1 MNLQP
6 SAISPS
12 EHPFGSVAAMLS
24 VTNRGRLWIVSRLVA
39 LGVVERTS
47 VNMRIVQT
55 VVFPRALHWNSWVP
69 QLKREELQ
77 WAVLTSKFLQITAT
91 SKDKKCLHYRMSFP
105 FRRRN
110 RRVRREVSYLLILS
124 EICLRKGEQATTTN
138 NFLAARTLL
147 SWFDLWTVTL
157 VIFFQKSTDNSLLY
171 QDTLWNGVS
180 MLFISKKTC
189 WVL

>member
-1 MNLQP
+1 MQS

-12 EHPFGSVAAMLS
+12 EQPFVSIAGMLS
-24 VTNRGRLWIVSRLVA
+24 VTYRSRLWIVSRLLAV
-39 LGVVERTS
+39 GVVERTS

-55 VVFPRALHWNSWVP
+55 LVFPCALHWNSWVP

-77 WAVLTSKFLQITAT
+77 WAVLTTKFLQISAT
-91 SKDKKCLHYRMSFP
+91 SKDKKCLHYRMSFL
-105 FRRRN
+105 FQRRN
-110 RRVRREVSYLLILS
+110 RRVKREVSYLLILS

-138 NFLAARTLL
+138 NFQAARTLL

-157 VIFFQKSTDNSLLY
+157 TIFFQKSPDNSLLY